1 MCKFGAD
8 PFFRPVLVT
17 IVVLTCLFIY
27 IFPYFLTL
35 NYCTNYNIL
44 IKIKIIRRIV
54 TMIMIIIILL
64 SLETDKNIKVYI
76 AWTNI
81 YIFLQ
86 EFHFAIVFYQK
97 RMLTAKWKYFLLN
110 NFKMLSKLAPF
121 HFLACSKFWLPEDR
135 MFQENNF
142 QTNPK
147 IIVIF
152 LINWRTKRTVN
163 TTKVHTI
170 VIKARHVNEIHRE
183 IDLFL
188 YLVWFP
194 LSFSHLILVSR
205 RTI

>member
-1 MCKFGAD
+1 M
-8 PFFRPVLVT
+8 T

-27 IFPYFLTL
+27 IFPYFRTL

-121 HFLACSKFWLPEDR
+121 HFLAYSKF
-135 MFQENNF
+135 
-142 QTNPK
+142 
-147 IIVIF
+147 
-152 LINWRTKRTVN
+152 
-163 TTKVHTI
+163 
-170 VIKARHVNEIHRE
+170 
-183 IDLFL
+183 
-188 YLVWFP
+188 
-194 LSFSHLILVSR
+194 
-205 RTI
+205 

>member
-1 MCKFGAD
+1 MAVWLFQVAFDYYLVNVLHRAVCVVYTARRNQHMCKFGAD

-27 IFPYFLTL
+27 LYISVFSYFKL
-35 NYCTNYNIL
+35 CTNYNIL

-64 SLETDKNIKVYI
+64 GLETDKNIKVYI

-86 EFHFAIVFYQK
+86 EFYFAIVFYQK

-121 HFLACSKFWLPEDR
+121 HFLACSKFWLTEDR

-147 IIVIF
+147 LIVIF
-152 LINWRTKRTVN
+152 
-163 TTKVHTI
+163 
-170 VIKARHVNEIHRE
+170 
-183 IDLFL
+183 F
-188 YLVWFP
+188 
-194 LSFSHLILVSR
+194 
-205 RTI
+205 